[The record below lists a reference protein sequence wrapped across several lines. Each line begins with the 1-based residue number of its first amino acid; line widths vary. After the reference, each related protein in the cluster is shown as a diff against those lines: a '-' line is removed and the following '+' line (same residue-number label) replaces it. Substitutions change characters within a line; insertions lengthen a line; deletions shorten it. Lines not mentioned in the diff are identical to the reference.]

1 LMNFSEYGYEFM
13 VRCFVS
19 SAYTLE
25 MWELTS
31 DVRLLISKAFK
42 ENGIEFAVPIYRVDE
57 YGHYYHE
64 TKRTGKDDKNNT
76 GTSNHQ
82 GSGGPTIKE

>member
-1 LMNFSEYGYEFM
+1 M

-19 SAYTLE
+19 STYTLE
-25 MWELTS
+25 MWDLTS

-42 ENGIEFAVPIYRVDE
+42 ENNIEFAVPIYRVDE

-64 TKRTGKDDKNNT
+64 TKINKDGKGNPSNMPGEPAMKN
-76 GTSNHQ
+76 
-82 GSGGPTIKE
+82 IKE

>member
-1 LMNFSEYGYEFM
+1 
-13 VRCFVS
+13 
-19 SAYTLE
+19 

-31 DVRLLISKAFK
+31 DVRLLISKAFN

-64 TKRTGKDDKNNT
+64 TKRSGKDDKGNPKIND
-76 GTSNHQ
+76 SLHK
-82 GSGGPTIKE
+82 TIRE